1 MDNKSLRLIVF
12 FTLIMFIFCR
22 FCPGAFKAYA
32 LSVEEEKV
40 LGQKFLNKVRT
51 YFDMVDDDYAD
62 EFINNLGQYLIRPL
76 ETKHFPFH
84 FYIINDNNLN
94 AFAAPGGHIFIY
106 TGLIRVMDEID
117 ELAAVM
123 CHEIGH
129 VSARHLSHRI
139 EQNKKI
145 GLATL
150 AGVLAGI
157 FIGGKAASAIM
168 TGTMAAGIQAQLQY
182 SRNDERQADQLGFK
196 YMVKAGYDPS
206 GMITTLKKINEG
218 QWFSTDKIPPYLL
231 THPSGLERMSN
242 LDMML
247 INYTGRPENKQ
258 AAKFRRFFPFLK
270 TILMAKYNG
279 PQEAERLFKKE
290 LEKKPDSMLAHFGL
304 GVVLMEISGYDQAID
319 HFQKALNGKPES
331 LFILRYLG
339 EAYQLEGRDD
349 RAITVFKKA
358 LEVDSQ
364 DTSVLFLL
372 AMSYQNLEEYSKAV
386 SLFERLTYI
395 KPVKDAV
402 FYNLGISYGRQER
415 LALAHY
421 NFGIY
426 FKRQGNMRKAEFHFQ
441 KAGDLP
447 NNNPALRN
455 QIHKAMKDLR

>member
-1 MDNKSLRLIVF
+1 
-12 FTLIMFIFCR
+12 
-22 FCPGAFKAYA
+22 A
-32 LSVEEEKV
+32 
-40 LGQKFLNKVRT
+40 LGQKFLNKVRK
-51 YFDMVDDDYAD
+51 YFDMVDDEYAD

-106 TGLIRVMDEID
+106 SGLIRVMDEID
-117 ELAAVM
+117 ELAAVI

-145 GLATL
+145 GLATM

-157 FIGGKAASAIM
+157 LIGGKAAGAIM

-196 YMVKAGYDPS
+196 YMVKAGYNPS
-206 GMITTLKKINEG
+206 GMTTTLRKINEG

-231 THPSGLERMSN
+231 THPSGPERMAN
-242 LDMML
+242 LDMMMTH
-247 INYTGRPENKQ
+247 YTGRPENKQ
-258 AAKFRRFFPFLK
+258 AATFRSFFPFFK
-270 TILMAKYNG
+270 TLLMAKYNE
-279 PQEAERLFKKE
+279 PREAERLFKKE
-290 LEKKPDSMLAHFGL
+290 LETKPDSVLAHFGL
-304 GVVLMEISGYDQAID
+304 GVVMMEISEYDQAID
-319 HFQKALNGKPES
+319 HFQKALKGKQES
-331 LFILRYLG
+331 LYILRYLG

-349 RAITVFKKA
+349 RAIKVLKKA
-358 LEVDSQ
+358 LELDSQ
-364 DTSVLFLL
+364 ERSAMFLL
-372 AMSYQNLEEYSKAV
+372 AMSYLNTEEYSKAI
-386 SLFERLTYI
+386 SLFESLTHI
-395 KPVKDAV
+395 KPVKDEV

-426 FKRQGNMRKAEFHFQ
+426 FKRQGNMRKARFHFQ
-441 KAGDLP
+441 KARDLSH
-447 NNNPALRN
+447 NDPALSNR
-455 QIHKAMKDLR
+455 IHKAMEEER